1 MYENAIREKIAL
13 YDNQKHENTIN
24 GGCERGIKKER
35 RGRGRRRGE
44 NKEKEEG
51 RKEERGWRKMTHGYV
66 SNWANFL

>member
-51 RKEERGWRKMTHGYV
+51 RKEERG
-66 SNWANFL
+66 